1 MVDACALPS
10 PTWQLFAHAPSGNAG
25 NRDLPGIQPVFCAN
39 QRCEQPRFAPRSQQ
53 RCARSRASRWNTA
66 VKISSF
72 GGKVKSAASSHQ
84 NRRSWSAEWL
94 QGPGETPA
102 ASGGLAAVLLAE
114 GRVGR
119 GPAGGSARRTRCCW
133 REAAWDRALLAEGRA
148 GRGGAGRR
156 PGAGFGAAG
165 TLIRPRGGWRWSP
178 SNRLVLPKPD
188 WPSTLRAGPQ
198 GSRCRWGLGEIS

>member
-1 MVDACALPS
+1 MRAVSRLAVEHRREDLQFWWEGEVRCIFPPKLEILVGGTTAGARRDPS
-10 PTWQLFAHAPSGNAG
+10 
-25 NRDLPGIQPVFCAN
+25 R
-39 QRCEQPRFAPRSQQ
+39 QR
-53 RCARSRASRWNTA
+53 W
-66 VKISSF
+66 
-72 GGKVKSAASSHQ
+72 
-84 NRRSWSAEWL
+84 
-94 QGPGETPA
+94 
-102 ASGGLAAVLLAE
+102 
-114 GRVGR
+114 VGR
-119 GPAGGSARRTRCCW
+119 GPAGGRARGTRCCVAGGRVGRCAAGGRVVGRGATWRERTWDAVLRGGRPRRTRCCW
-133 REAAWDRALLAEGRA
+133 REAAWDGALLAEGRG